1 MTQPETTRDSLVD
14 TVEPIQLPRRIIRS
28 RSGPIG
34 FARSLLRLLAGKPQ
48 VPPSLA
54 DNPLLETI
62 LKRRSVR
69 TFAQREIPDDVFA
82 AILEAGRVAPS
93 TVNLQSWS
101 FAIFTAATW
110 RATFDRPIPFQGQ
123 RAIIVM
129 GDTHRDRTV
138 LDAFPQSPLIEY
150 TLGVVNASLAAMN
163 MNIAAETLG
172 VSSVMLSETGRTGLL
187 DAGYLKQTLC
197 LPDGVFPLMTI
208 IFGYPRG
215 PYPPMPPKLP
225 LDQICFEGKYRE
237 PDRAVMEDW
246 LAQMKAGYKASHL
259 LSSFEAQLR
268 LYVSKIGRAEADL
281 QAMVFRNEDRNRG
294 SPIER
299 DLSE

>member
-1 MTQPETTRDSLVD
+1 MISSETQQVQPS
-14 TVEPIQLPRRIIRS
+14 QRIIRS

-34 FARSLLRLLAGKPQ
+34 FVRSLARLLSGKPN

-69 TFAQREIPDDVFA
+69 SFAQREIPDDVFA

-110 RATFDRPIPFQGQ
+110 RTTFDRPIPFQGQ
-123 RAIIVM
+123 RAVIVM
-129 GDTHRDRTV
+129 GDTHRDRLV

-163 MNIAAETLG
+163 MNIAAEALG

-187 DAGYLKQTLC
+187 DAGYLKQTLG

-215 PYPPMPPKLP
+215 SYPPMPPKLP
-225 LDQICFEGKYRE
+225 LDQICFESKYRE
-237 PDRAVMEDW
+237 PDHAVMEDW

-281 QAMVFRNEDRNRG
+281 QAMVFRDRNK
-294 SPIER
+294 
-299 DLSE
+299 